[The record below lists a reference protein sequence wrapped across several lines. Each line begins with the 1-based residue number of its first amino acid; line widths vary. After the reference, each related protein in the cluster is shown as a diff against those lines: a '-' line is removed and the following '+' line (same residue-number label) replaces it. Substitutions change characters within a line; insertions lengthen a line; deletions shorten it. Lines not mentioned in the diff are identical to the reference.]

1 MSTKFS
7 ANAPA
12 KPLTIRDPNYVERI
26 RTSFGTQGFLRHVDA
41 RIEDIAPGRCVIVA
55 DFRAEL
61 AQQNGYFHGGL
72 IGTIADAAGACA
84 AATLIESRQYVL
96 TAEYKIN
103 FLAPAKPPQLKAVGE
118 VARAGRTLTV
128 SQVHLF
134 GVDAAGEEALCALAT
149 VTLATLQREAP
160 PSDD

>member
-12 KPLTIRDPNYVERI
+12 KSLTIRDPNYVERI

-103 FLAPAKPPQLKAVGE
+103 FLALPNRPSSRPLAKSPAPA
-118 VARAGRTLTV
+118 AR
-128 SQVHLF
+128 
-134 GVDAAGEEALCALAT
+134 
-149 VTLATLQREAP
+149 
-160 PSDD
+160 